1 MTVNDMDNN
10 ILDRYRQMM
19 GVSHG
24 YTYEYF
30 DYLEHTGRG
39 EYIKLPYHP
48 NNKTRLVFKYSAPT
62 ITEECILFGSR
73 NMNRTASFYFYQNA
87 NSGGSIFS
95 RTGNSPQNFGNSFIY
110 DWYEVVA
117 NTSMEWVRKR
127 PGTSTG
133 DQTRTWDGTE
143 FTVNYNMYLFAIN
156 HNDGVIGSG
165 AHDSKVNLVAGL
177 KMSAIELYEDSTL
190 LMYLKPAR
198 RSDGRTGYHDTLN
211 DVFYSSENEY
221 DFNVGNYAD
230 EYIYY
235 DYLENTV
242 TTTST
247 YNGQQYIRTGINSGS
262 NVKIRIKGQLT
273 QNYRFFMFG
282 ARNSVNSNQFLCRL
296 GALTSGTTQTTFGY
310 ATDAYRFGIADMNK
324 VYTIETFP
332 DHWTRTDNEGN
343 IETVSISQTT
353 FQGDCNITLFALN
366 NSNQYASN
374 LRDYGRIGECQ
385 MWVND
390 VLQRDYQPAVR
401 RWDGKVGMFE
411 KVNSILYQSYT
422 NTAFANYGNWN

>member
-1 MTVNDMDNN
+1 MDNK

-39 EYIKLPYHP
+39 EYIILPYHP
-48 NNKTRLVFKYSAPT
+48 NNKTRLVFKYSVPT

-73 NMNRTASFYFYQNA
+73 NRNRTASFYFYQNA
-87 NSGGSIFS
+87 NSGGIFS

-110 DWYEVVA
+110 DWYEIVS

-133 DQTRTWDGTE
+133 DQTRTWDGTN
-143 FTVNYNMYLFAIN
+143 FTVNYNLYIFAIN

-165 AHDSKVNLVAGL
+165 AHDSKVNLVAGV
-177 KMSAIELYEDSTL
+177 KMSAIELYEDQTL
-190 LMYLKPAR
+190 LMNLKPAR

-211 DVFYSSENEY
+211 DVFYFSENAY

-247 YNGQQYIRTGINSGS
+247 YNGQQYIRTGINGGS
-262 NVKIRIKGQLT
+262 DVKMKIKGQLT
-273 QNYRFFMFG
+273 QTYRFFMFG
-282 ARNSVNSNQFLCRL
+282 SRNAVSQNQFLCRL
-296 GALTSGTTQTTFGY
+296 CSSSAAVAGRTTFDY
-310 ATDAYRFGIADMNK
+310 ANSATDAYRFGIADMNK

-343 IETVSISQTT
+343 IETVSIPETT
-353 FQGDCNITLFALN
+353 FQSNSIITLFALN
-366 NSNQYASN
+366 QNNKYASN
-374 LRDYGRIGECQ
+374 LIDYGRIGECQ
-385 MWVND
+385 MWVDNI
-390 VLQRDYQPAVR
+390 LQRNFQPAVR

-411 KVNSILYQSYT
+411 RVNSILYQSYT
-422 NTAFANYGNWN
+422 STAFANYGNWS

>member
-1 MTVNDMDNN
+1 MDNK

-19 GVSHG
+19 GDSHG

-39 EYIKLPYHP
+39 EYIILPYHP
-48 NNKTRLVFKYSAPT
+48 NEKTYLKFKYSVPT

-73 NMNRTASFYFYQNA
+73 NKLRTTTFYYQQN
-87 NSGGSIFS
+87 NVGGSIMTK
-95 RTGNSPQNFGNSFIY
+95 TGGGSVNFGNTFIY
-110 DWYEVVA
+110 DWYDIDPVSPA
-117 NTSMEWVRKR
+117 EWVRKR
-127 PGTSTG
+127 PGTSAA
-133 DQTRTWDGTE
+133 DQTRTWDGTA
-143 FTVNYNMYLFAIN
+143 FTVDYNLYLFAIN

-165 AHDSKVNLVAGL
+165 AHDSKVNLVAGV
-177 KMSAIELYEDSTL
+177 KMSTIELYEDQTL
-190 LMYLKPAR
+190 LMNLKPAR

-211 DVFYSSENEY
+211 DVFYSSENDY

-247 YNGQQYIRTGINSGS
+247 YNGKQYIRTDINGGS
-262 NVKIRIKGQLT
+262 NVKMKIKGQLT
-273 QNYRFFMFG
+273 QTYRFFMFG
-282 ARNSVNSNQFLCRL
+282 GRDNNGVNQFLCRL
-296 GALTSGTTQTTFGY
+296 GALTSETTQTTFGY
-310 ATDAYRFGIADMNK
+310 ASIPTVYSFGAADMDS

-343 IETVSISQTT
+343 VESVSIPQTT
-353 FQGDCNITLFALN
+353 FQGNSNITLFALN
-366 NSNQYASN
+366 NANKYASN
-374 LRDYGRIGECQ
+374 LIDYGRIGECQ
-385 MWVND
+385 MWVDNI
-390 VLQRDYQPAVR
+390 LQRDYQPAVR

-411 KVNSILYQSYT
+411 RVNNILYQSYT
-422 NTAFANYGNWN
+422 GTAFANYGNWN

>member
-1 MTVNDMDNN
+1 MNN
-10 ILDRYRQMM
+10 KILDRYRQMM

-39 EYIKLPYHP
+39 EYIILPYHP
-48 NNKTRLVFKYSAPT
+48 NEKTYLNFKYAVPT
-62 ITEECILFGSR
+62 NTEECILFGSR
-73 NMNRTASFYFYQNA
+73 NRTRTTTFYYIQNV
-87 NSGGSIFS
+87 SGGSIMTK
-95 RTGNSPQNFGNSFIY
+95 TGGGSVNFGNTFVY
-110 DWYEVVA
+110 DWYDIDPVSPA
-117 NTSMEWVRKR
+117 EWVRKR
-127 PGTSTG
+127 PGTSTA
-133 DQTRTWDGTE
+133 DQTRTWDGTK
-143 FTVNYNMYLFAIN
+143 FTVDYNLYLFAIN
-156 HNDGVIGSG
+156 HNDGVIGTG

-177 KMSAIELYEDSTL
+177 KMSAIELYEDQTL
-190 LMYLKPAR
+190 LMNLKPAR

-211 DVFYSSENEY
+211 DVFYFSENEY

-247 YNGQQYIRTGINSGS
+247 YNGQQYIRTGINGGS
-262 NVKIRIKGQLT
+262 NVKMKIKGQLT
-273 QNYRFFMFG
+273 QTYRFFMFG
-282 ARNSVNSNQFLCRL
+282 ARDNNGVNQFLCRL
-296 GALTSGTTQTTFGY
+296 GTLTSGTTQTTFGY
-310 ATDAYRFGIADMNK
+310 ASIPTVFSFGTADMDS

-332 DHWTRTDNEGN
+332 DHWTRTDQNGN
-343 IETVSISQTT
+343 VVTVSIPETT
-353 FQGDCNITLFALN
+353 FQGNSIITLFALN
-366 NSNQYASN
+366 QNNNYASN

-385 MWVND
+385 IWVDNI
-390 VLQRDYQPAVR
+390 LQRNFQPAVR

-422 NTAFANYGNWN
+422 STAFANYGNWS

>member
-1 MTVNDMDNN
+1 MENK

-39 EYIKLPYHP
+39 EYINLPYHP
-48 NNKTRLVFKYSAPT
+48 NNRTRLYFKYSVPT

-73 NMNRTASFYFYQNA
+73 NSNRTMVFYWYHNI
-87 NSGGSIFS
+87 NSGSIFS
-95 RTGNSPQNFGNSFIY
+95 RSGGGVNNFGNSYAY

-133 DQTRTWDGTE
+133 NQTRTWDATE
-143 FTVNYNMYLFAIN
+143 FTVDYNMYLFAIN

-165 AHDSKVNLVAGL
+165 IHDSKINLVSGV
-177 KMSAIELYEDSTL
+177 KMSTIELYEDQTL
-190 LMYLKPAR
+190 LMNLRPAR

-211 DVFYSSENEY
+211 DVFYFSENEY

-247 YNGQQYIRTGINSGS
+247 YNGQQYIRTGINAGS
-262 NVKIRIKGQLT
+262 NVKMKIKGQLT
-273 QNYRFFMFG
+273 QTNRFFMFG
-282 ARNSVNSNQFLCRL
+282 ARDAVKRNQFLCRL
-296 GALTSGTTQTTFGY
+296 CSNSSNVAGRTTFDY
-310 ATDAYRFGIADMNK
+310 ANSATDAYRFGLADINK

-343 IETVSISQTT
+343 IETVSIPEST
-353 FQGDCNITLFALN
+353 FQSHSIITLFALN
-366 NSNQYASN
+366 QNNQYASN
-374 LRDYGRIGECQ
+374 LRDYGRMGRCQ
-385 MWVND
+385 MWVDN
-390 VLQRDYQPAVR
+390 VLQRDFQPAVR

-411 KVNSILYQSYT
+411 RVNNILYQSYT
-422 NTAFANYGNWN
+422 STAFVTYGNWN

>member
-1 MTVNDMDNN
+1 MENK

-39 EYIKLPYHP
+39 EYINLPYHP
-48 NNKTRLVFKYSAPT
+48 TEKTNLKFRYSVPT

-73 NMNRTASFYFYQNA
+73 NSNRTATFYWYQN
-87 NSGGSIFS
+87 NNGGSILS
-95 RTGNSPQNFGNSFIY
+95 KTDGGIANFGNTFVY
-110 DWYEVVA
+110 DWYDVDPVSSA
-117 NTSMEWVRKR
+117 EWVRKR

-133 DQTRTWDGTE
+133 DQTRTWDGTV
-143 FTVNYNMYLFAIN
+143 FTVPFNMYLFAIN
-156 HNDGVIGSG
+156 HNDGVIGTG
-165 AHDSKVNLVAGL
+165 TQDSKVNLVSGV
-177 KMSAIELYEDSTL
+177 KMSAIELYEDTTL
-190 LMYLKPAR
+190 LMYLRPAR

-211 DVFYSSENEY
+211 DVFYFSENEY

-247 YNGQQYIRTGINSGS
+247 YNGKQYIRTGINGGS
-262 NVKIRIKGQLT
+262 NVKMKIKGQLT
-273 QNYRFFMFG
+273 QTNRFFMFG
-282 ARNSVNSNQFLCRL
+282 ARNSVNNRQFLCRL
-296 GALTSGTTQTTFGY
+296 CSSSAAVAGRTTFDY
-310 ATDAYRFGIADMNK
+310 ANSVTDAYSFNLADINK

-343 IETVSISQTT
+343 IETVSIPPTT
-353 FQGDCNITLFALN
+353 FQGNSIITLFALN
-366 NSNQYASN
+366 QNNKYASN

-385 MWVND
+385 MWVDN

-411 KVNSILYQSYT
+411 RVNNILYQSYT
-422 NTAFANYGNWN
+422 STAFATYGNWN

>member
-1 MTVNDMDNN
+1 MDNK

-39 EYIKLPYHP
+39 EYINLPYKP
-48 NNKTRLVFKYSAPT
+48 NNRTRLNFKYSVPT
-62 ITEECILFGSR
+62 ITQECILFGSR
-73 NMNRTASFYFYQNA
+73 NSNRTVVFYWYQNTK
-87 NSGGSIFS
+87 SGGSIFS
-95 RTGNSPQNFGNSFIY
+95 RSGGGPNNFGNSYVY
-110 DWYEVVA
+110 DWYEVVS

-127 PGTSTG
+127 PGTSTA
-133 DQTRTWDGTE
+133 DQTRTWDGTA
-143 FTVNYNMYLFAIN
+143 FTVDYNLYLFAIN

-177 KMSAIELYEDSTL
+177 KMSAIELYENETL
-190 LMYLKPAR
+190 LMYLRPAR

-235 DYLENTV
+235 DYLENNV
-242 TTTST
+242 TTNST
-247 YNGQQYIRTGINSGS
+247 YNGQQYIRTGINGGS
-262 NVKIRIKGQLT
+262 NVKMKIKGQLT
-273 QNYRFFMFG
+273 QTYRFFMFG
-282 ARNSVNSNQFLCRL
+282 ARDAVNQNPFLCRL
-296 GALTSGTTQTTFGY
+296 CSSSSNVAGRTTFDY
-310 ATDAYRFGIADMNK
+310 ATDTYRFGLADINK
-324 VYTIETFP
+324 VYTIETFS

-343 IETVSISQTT
+343 VESVSIPEST
-353 FQGDCNITLFALN
+353 FQSHSIITLFALN
-366 NSNQYASN
+366 QNNQYASAT
-374 LRDYGRIGECQ
+374 RDYGRIGECQ
-385 MWVND
+385 MWVDNI
-390 VLQRDYQPAVR
+390 LQRNYQPAVR

-411 KVNSILYQSYT
+411 NVNSIFYQSYT
-422 NTAFANYGNWN
+422 NTAFANYGNWS

>member
-1 MTVNDMDNN
+1 MNN
-10 ILDRYRQMM
+10 KILDRYRQMM
-19 GVSHG
+19 GISHG

-30 DYLEHTGRG
+30 DYLEHTGHG

-48 NNKTRLVFKYSAPT
+48 NNRTRLAFKYSAPT

-73 NMNRTASFYFYQNA
+73 NRNRTASFYFYQNA
-87 NSGGSIFS
+87 NSGGGIFS

-110 DWYEVVA
+110 DWYEIVA
-117 NTSMEWVRKR
+117 NTTMEWVRKR
-127 PGTSTG
+127 PGTSTA

-143 FTVNYNMYLFAIN
+143 FTVDYNLYLFAIN
-156 HNDGVIGSG
+156 HNDGVIGTG
-165 AHDSKVNLVAGL
+165 AHDSKVNNVAGV
-177 KMSAIELYEDSTL
+177 KMSTIELYEDQTL
-190 LMYLKPAR
+190 LMNLRPAR

-211 DVFYSSENEY
+211 DVFYFSENEY

-247 YNGQQYIRTGINSGS
+247 YNGQQYIRTGINGGS
-262 NVKIRIKGQLT
+262 NVKIKIKGQLT
-273 QNYRFFMFG
+273 QTYRFFMFG
-282 ARNSVNSNQFLCRL
+282 SRNAVSQKQFLCRL
-296 GALTSGTTQTTFGY
+296 CSSSAAVAGRTTVDY
-310 ATDAYRFGIADMNK
+310 ANSATDAYRFGIADMNK

-343 IETVSISQTT
+343 IETVSIPQTT
-353 FQGDCNITLFALN
+353 FQSNSIITLFALN
-366 NSNQYASN
+366 QNNKYASN
-374 LRDYGRIGECQ
+374 LIDYGRIGECQ
-385 MWVND
+385 MWVDNI
-390 VLQRDYQPAVR
+390 LQRNFQPAVR

-422 NTAFANYGNWN
+422 NTAFANYGKWS

>member
-1 MTVNDMDNN
+1 MDNK

-39 EYIKLPYHP
+39 EYINLPYHP
-48 NNKTRLVFKYSAPT
+48 NKKTRLNFKYSVPT

-73 NMNRTASFYFYQNA
+73 NSNRTVVFYWYHNI
-87 NSGGSIFS
+87 NSGSIFS
-95 RTGNSPQNFGNSFIY
+95 RSGGGVKNFGNSYAY

-133 DQTRTWDGTE
+133 NQTRTWDTTE
-143 FTVNYNMYLFAIN
+143 FTVDYNLYLFAIN
-156 HNDGVIGSG
+156 HNDGVIGTG
-165 AHDSKVNLVAGL
+165 THDSKVNLVSGV
-177 KMSAIELYEDSTL
+177 KMSAIELYEDQTL
-190 LMYLKPAR
+190 LMYLRPAR

-211 DVFYSSENEY
+211 DVFYFSENEY

-247 YNGQQYIRTGINSGS
+247 YNGQQYIRTGINGGS
-262 NVKIRIKGQLT
+262 NVKIKIKGQLT
-273 QNYRFFMFG
+273 QTYRFFMFG
-282 ARNSVNSNQFLCRL
+282 SRDAVNKNQFLCRL

-310 ATDAYRFGIADMNK
+310 ATGAYGFGLADINK
-324 VYTIETFP
+324 VYVIETFS
-332 DHWTRTDNEGN
+332 DHWTRTDQDGN
-343 IETVSISQTT
+343 VVTVNIPETT
-353 FQGDCNITLFALN
+353 FQSHSIITLFALN
-366 NSNQYASN
+366 QNNQYASN

-385 MWVND
+385 MWLDNI
-390 VLQRDYQPAVR
+390 LQRDYQPAVR

-411 KVNSILYQSYT
+411 RVNNILYQSYT
-422 NTAFANYGNWN
+422 STAFATYGNWN

>member
-1 MTVNDMDNN
+1 MDNK

-39 EYIKLPYHP
+39 EYIILPYHP
-48 NNKTRLVFKYSAPT
+48 NEKTYLKFRYSVPT

-73 NMNRTASFYFYQNA
+73 NRNRTASFYFYQNK
-87 NSGGSIFS
+87 NSGGGIFS

-110 DWYEVVA
+110 DWYDIDPVSP
-117 NTSMEWVRKR
+117 TEWVRKR

-133 DQTRTWDGTE
+133 DQTRTWDNTK
-143 FTVNYNMYLFAIN
+143 FTVDYNLYLFAIN
-156 HNDGVIGSG
+156 HNDGVIGTG
-165 AHDSKVNLVAGL
+165 THDSKVNLVAGL
-177 KMSAIELYEDSTL
+177 KMSAIELYEDQTL
-190 LMYLKPAR
+190 LMNLKPAR

-211 DVFYSSENEY
+211 DVFYSSENIY

-247 YNGQQYIRTGINSGS
+247 YNGQQYIRTGINGGS
-262 NVKIRIKGQLT
+262 NVKIRIRGQLT
-273 QNYRFFMFG
+273 QTYRFFMFG
-282 ARNSVNSNQFLCRL
+282 SRNAVSQNQFLCRL
-296 GALTSGTTQTTFGY
+296 CSSSAAVAGRTTFDY
-310 ATDAYRFGIADMNK
+310 ANSATDAYRFGIADMNK

-343 IETVSISQTT
+343 IETVSIPETT
-353 FQGDCNITLFALN
+353 FQSNSIITLFALN
-366 NSNQYASN
+366 QNNKYASN
-374 LRDYGRIGECQ
+374 LIDNGRIGECQ

-422 NTAFANYGNWN
+422 NTAFANYGNWS

>member
-1 MTVNDMDNN
+1 MDNN

-19 GVSHG
+19 RVSHG

-39 EYIKLPYHP
+39 EYIILPYHP
-48 NNKTRLVFKYSAPT
+48 NEKTYLKFRYSVPT
-62 ITEECILFGSR
+62 STEECILFGSR
-73 NMNRTASFYFYQNA
+73 NRPRTATFYYLQN
-87 NSGGSIFS
+87 NVSGSIMTKTGGGSV
-95 RTGNSPQNFGNSFIY
+95 NFGITYIY
-110 DWYEVVA
+110 DWYDIDPVSPA
-117 NTSMEWVRKR
+117 EWVRKR
-127 PGTSTG
+127 TGTSTA

-143 FTVNYNMYLFAIN
+143 FTVDYNLYLFAIN
-156 HNDGVIGSG
+156 HNDGVIGPG

-177 KMSAIELYEDSTL
+177 KMSAIELYENQTL
-190 LMYLKPAR
+190 LMNLIPAR

-211 DVFYSSENEY
+211 DIFYFSENEY

-242 TTTST
+242 STTST

-343 IETVSISQTT
+343 IETVSIPQTT

-366 NSNQYASN
+366 QANQYNSN

-385 MWVND
+385 MWVD
-390 VLQRDYQPAVR
+390 DILQRNFQPAVR

-411 KVNSILYQSYT
+411 RVNNILYQSYT
-422 NTAFANYGNWN
+422 NTAFVTYGNWS

>member
-1 MTVNDMDNN
+1 MDNK

-19 GVSHG
+19 GITHG

-39 EYIKLPYHP
+39 EYINLPYQP
-48 NNKTRLVFKYSAPT
+48 NNRTRLKFKYSVPT

-73 NMNRTASFYFYQNA
+73 NRNRTASFYFYHNTK
-87 NSGGSIFS
+87 SGGSIFS
-95 RTGNSPQNFGNSFIY
+95 RTGGGVSNFGNSYVY
-110 DWYEVVA
+110 DWYEVVS

-133 DQTRTWDGTE
+133 DQTRTWDATE
-143 FTVNYNMYLFAIN
+143 FTVDFNLYLFAIN
-156 HNDGVIGSG
+156 HNDGVIGTG
-165 AHDSKVNLVAGL
+165 AHDSKVNLVAGV
-177 KMSAIELYEDSTL
+177 KMSTIELYEDQKL
-190 LMYLKPAR
+190 LMNLKPAR

-211 DVFYSSENEY
+211 DIFFFSENEY

-247 YNGQQYIRTGINSGS
+247 YNGQQYIRTGINGGS
-262 NVKIRIKGQLT
+262 NVKMKIKGQLT
-273 QNYRFFMFG
+273 QTNRFFMFG
-282 ARNSVNSNQFLCRL
+282 ARNSVNTIQFLCRL
-296 GALTSGTTQTTFGY
+296 CSSSSAVAGRTTFDY
-310 ATDAYRFGIADMNK
+310 ANSATDAYRFGIADMNK

-343 IETVSISQTT
+343 IETVSIPQTT
-353 FQGDCNITLFALN
+353 FQGNCDITLFALN
-366 NSNQYASN
+366 NANKYTSN
-374 LRDYGRIGECQ
+374 LIDYGRIGECQ
-385 MWVND
+385 MWVD
-390 VLQRDYQPAVR
+390 DILQRDYQPAVR

-411 KVNSILYQSYT
+411 RVNSILYQSYT
-422 NTAFANYGNWN
+422 STAFANYGNWS

>member
-1 MTVNDMDNN
+1 MDNK

-39 EYIKLPYHP
+39 EYINLPYHP
-48 NNKTRLVFKYSAPT
+48 NNRTRLYFKYSVPT

-73 NMNRTASFYFYQNA
+73 NSNRTVVFYWYHNI
-87 NSGGSIFS
+87 NSGSIFS
-95 RTGNSPQNFGNSFIY
+95 RSGGGVNNFGNSYAY

-133 DQTRTWDGTE
+133 NQTRTWDATE
-143 FTVNYNMYLFAIN
+143 FTVDYNMYLFAIN

-165 AHDSKVNLVAGL
+165 VHDSKINLVSGV
-177 KMSAIELYEDSTL
+177 KMSTIELYEDQTL
-190 LMYLKPAR
+190 LMNLRPAR

-211 DVFYSSENEY
+211 DVFYFSENEY

-247 YNGQQYIRTGINSGS
+247 YNGQQYIRTGINGGS
-262 NVKIRIKGQLT
+262 NVKMKIKGQLT
-273 QNYRFFMFG
+273 QTNRFFIFG
-282 ARNSVNSNQFLCRL
+282 SRDAVNKNQFLCRL
-296 GALTSGTTQTTFGY
+296 CSNSSNVAGRTTFDY
-310 ATDAYRFGIADMNK
+310 ANSATDAYRFGIADINK

-343 IETVSISQTT
+343 IETVSIPQTT
-353 FQGDCNITLFALN
+353 FQSNSNITLFALN
-366 NSNQYASN
+366 QNNGYASGI
-374 LRDYGRIGECQ
+374 RDYGRIGECQ
-385 MWVND
+385 MWVDN

-411 KVNSILYQSYT
+411 RVNNILYQSYT
-422 NTAFANYGNWN
+422 NTAFATYGNWN